1 MATRLQFRKFSTTSI
16 ATLVGANGELYVDT
30 TKKTIVVQDGAT
42 TGGSTLATESWVSSA
57 LGTVSFNT
65 SVLNGYALSSTL
77 TSYTTNANLTSTL
90 ALFTVSKLQYSS
102 LTVQLDS
109 AGSVTFSTD
118 SKIRNGYPGN
128 AGSSNDG
135 SSWFVTPPSQPGGV
149 ASANGEQYIQI
160 NNGVHVEIGT
170 NYTSSSGYAWIFDQS
185 GNTIF
190 PTGVTHSSSG
200 SGVKFT
206 SGYDKSF
213 QIETT
218 TTSTSKLWNFT
229 AQGNLTLPQ
238 GGDIRNS
245 SGNSVLGGST
255 FDSSSLTSYTTNANL
270 TSTLTS
276 YTTNANLTST
286 LAGYTTNAN
295 LTSTLTGYATNANL
309 TSTVTTAVDNLV
321 NGAPGV
327 LDTIGEIATALNNN
341 SSILNTLVSNANL
354 TSTLAS
360 YTTNANL
367 TSTLASYV
375 PTTSLLTVTTLTA
388 NTVTITNTSNAT
400 TTATGALIVSGGI
413 GVAKDIFLAQAASIS
428 IGNSLNLT
436 QNTITT
442 NSASLRIIG
451 GGGQTTRT
459 NIFMTNNAGMALWG
473 GSSTFSPPS
482 APYGVKIYGGD
493 GPVSIGS
500 GSSESLRLATSGVM
514 VNYVHIQGSNTGT
527 AVNIASSGTNTNI
540 DISFTPKGS
549 SGVVQF
555 GTYTASSTLTI
566 VGYVEIKDSSGTIR
580 RLAVVG

>member
-30 TKKTIVVQDGAT
+30 TKKTIVVQDGT
-42 TGGSTLATESWVSSA
+42 TPGGSTLATESWVSSA

-65 SVLNGYALSSTL
+65 SVLNGYALSSAL

-90 ALFTVSKLQYSS
+90 ANYTTNANLTSTLAAYTFNTSVLTSYTTNANLTSTLAGYALSSALTSYTTNANLTSTLAQYALSSTLTSYTINANLTSTLASFTVSKLQYSS
-102 LTVQLDS
+102 ITVQLDS
-109 AGSVTFSTD
+109 LGTMVLPSGAQLYSGLYS
-118 SKIRNGYPGN
+118 GYPGAGFVTGVATLAATQVYLSN
-128 AGSSNDG
+128 TSGSS
-135 SSWFVTPPSQPGGV
+135 
-149 ASANGEQYIQI
+149 YIGI
-160 NNGVHVEIGT
+160 DDT
-170 NYTSSSGYAWIFDQS
+170 NRVILGYDDTTKYWLFDSSGAI
-185 GNTIF
+185 
-190 PTGVTHSSSG
+190 V
-200 SGVKFT
+200 
-206 SGYDKSF
+206 
-213 QIETT
+213 
-218 TTSTSKLWNFT
+218 
-229 AQGNLTLPQ
+229 LPV
-238 GGDIRNS
+238 GGDIKNS

-270 TSTLTS
+270 TSTLAS
-276 YTTNANLTST
+276 
-286 LAGYTTNAN
+286 YTTNAN
-295 LTSTLTGYATNANL
+295 LTSTLTGYVTNANL
-309 TSTVTTAVDNLV
+309 TSTLSSYVLSSALTSYTT
-321 NGAPGV
+321 
-327 LDTIGEIATALNNN
+327 
-341 SSILNTLVSNANL
+341 NANL
-354 TSTLAS
+354 TSTLTG
-360 YTTNANL
+360 YVTNANL

-388 NTVTITNTSNAT
+388 NTITVTNTSNAT

-413 GVAKDIFLAQAASIS
+413 GVAKDIFLAQAATIS

-442 NSASLRIIG
+442 NSANLRIIG

-473 GSSTFSPPS
+473 GSSTLSPPS

-493 GPVSIGS
+493 GPVSLGS
-500 GSSESLRLATSGVM
+500 GSSESLRLANTGVM
-514 VNYVHIQGSNTGT
+514 INYVHIQGSSSGN

-549 SGVVQF
+549 SGLVQF

>member
-16 ATLVGANGELYVDT
+16 ATLVGANGELYVDP

-90 ALFTVSKLQYSS
+90 ASYALSSVLTSYTTNANLTSTLASFTVSKLQYSS
-102 LTVQLDS
+102 LTVQMDS

-118 SKIRNGYPGN
+118 SIIRNGYPGSN
-128 AGSSNDG
+128 GSSNDG

-200 SGVKFT
+200 NGVKFT

-270 TSTLTS
+270 TSTLSS
-276 YTTNANLTST
+276 YVLSSALTS
-286 LAGYTTNAN
+286 YTTNAN
-295 LTSTLTGYATNANL
+295 LTSTLTGY
-309 TSTVTTAVDNLV
+309 V
-321 NGAPGV
+321 
-327 LDTIGEIATALNNN
+327 
-341 SSILNTLVSNANL
+341 
-354 TSTLAS
+354 
-360 YTTNANL
+360 TNANL
-367 TSTLASYV
+367 TSTLTSYA

-388 NTVTITNTSNAT
+388 NTITVTNTSNAT

-413 GVAKDIFLAQAASIS
+413 GVAKDIFLAQSAQIT
-428 IGNSLNLT
+428 IGNSLTLT
-436 QNTITT
+436 QTAISAPSNNIRIT
-442 NSASLRIIG
+442 AG
-451 GGGQTTRT
+451 GSQTTRT
-459 NIFMTNNAGMALWG
+459 NILLQNNSGMVLWG
-473 GSSTFSPPS
+473 GSASISSPS
-482 APYGVKIYGGD
+482 ASYGVKIYGGD
-493 GPVSIGS
+493 GPVSLGS
-500 GSSESLRLATSGVM
+500 GSSESLRLATAGVM
-514 VNYVHIQGSNTGT
+514 INYVHIQGSSSGN

-549 SGVVQF
+549 SGLVQF